1 MSVQSF
7 ESQVL
12 KLLLEQRQQLREL
25 SQQNTALK
33 ETQEELCLRLA
44 QLEGQL
50 PRRTEPAGEAIQL
63 PLFSLEDFQ
72 AAEEVLQDGASRKA
86 LRARFVLMGGTSV
99 KDAVRC
105 IMERTLKKE
114 VQAHFTFVGRQ
125 GKQPFKGTKLF
136 SVIKAA
142 VQKKTK
148 AADTE
153 VEAAIRVYLY
163 GVKDREGG
171 RRSRFLEAVD
181 AAASR
186 RIAALSEAPAS
197 NNAVASGEAAAS
209 FDVVDLFEVAAS
221 GGWSDE
227 DF

>member
-1 MSVQSF
+1 
-7 ESQVL
+7 
-12 KLLLEQRQQLREL
+12 
-25 SQQNTALK
+25 
-33 ETQEELCLRLA
+33 
-44 QLEGQL
+44 
-50 PRRTEPAGEAIQL
+50 
-63 PLFSLEDFQ
+63 
-72 AAEEVLQDGASRKA
+72 
-86 LRARFVLMGGTSV
+86 MGGTSV

-171 RRSRFLEAVD
+171 RRSRFLDAVD
-181 AAASR
+181 AAALR

-227 DF
+227 DFQE